1 MERNQLHRQVTQM
14 RQSFFDQGFLDDQ
27 FIQLEELQ
35 DDTNPNF
42 VEEVATL
49 FYRDSGR
56 FLASLEQ
63 AMEKS
68 PLDFVKLDNYMQQFK
83 GSCSS
88 IGAKRVRNECNQFK
102 EYCRAGN
109 SDGCMRT
116 FQQLKREYATLKR
129 KLESY
134 FQLVRQVGPREMATR
149 RR

>member
-27 FIQLEELQ
+27 FVQLEELQ

-42 VEEVATL
+42 VEEVVTL

-56 FLASLEQ
+56 LLANIEQ
-63 AMEKS
+63 AMNRC
-68 PLDFVKLDNYMQQFK
+68 PLDFIKLENHMQQFR

-88 IGAKRVRNECNQFK
+88 IGAKRVRSECNQFK

-109 SDGCMRT
+109 TDSCKRT
-116 FQQLKREYATLKR
+116 FQQIKREYTTLKR

-149 RR
+149 PR